1 MLVNMDLLKYFFL
14 MNWNDFVLEEE
25 IEIIFGDIFSL
36 ISWNKS
42 KVIGRLVKK
51 IVLRKWVVWNDL

>member
-25 IEIIFGDIFSL
+25 IEIIFDIFSL

>member
-1 MLVNMDLLKYFFL
+1 MDLLKYFFL